1 MVGAAL
7 WRTQQSPPLEPSALE
22 AYIKHLTYSERACY
36 TRGMLGRDN
45 LEGAL
50 RALGDV
56 LDDRGLSARILVAGG
71 SSLLLLALIDRVTAD
86 VDVIGFASGERYVKA
101 EEIPPA
107 LASAVRDVGA
117 ALGLGDGWLNN
128 GPASLFDFGL
138 PVGFEA
144 RVSVRRYGGLEVHI
158 PGRVDLLAFKLYA
171 AVDQFGSRDSKQMA
185 DLRALEPT
193 PEELL
198 TAARWTRTHDPSE
211 GYQGELI
218 KALASLGVE
227 ASDADL

>member
-1 MVGAAL
+1 
-7 WRTQQSPPLEPSALE
+7 
-22 AYIKHLTYSERACY
+22 
-36 TRGMLGRDN
+36 MLGRDS
-45 LEGAL
+45 LEEAL
-50 RALGDV
+50 RALGEV
-56 LDDRGLSARILVAGG
+56 IESRGLSARILIAGG

-86 VDVIGFASGERYVKA
+86 VDVMGFASGERYVKA

-107 LASAVRDVGA
+107 LASAARDVGA
-117 ALGLGDGWLNN
+117 ALGLGEGWLNN

-138 PVGFEA
+138 PDGFET
-144 RVSVRRYGGLEVHI
+144 RVSIRRYGSLEVHV

-171 AVDQFGSRDSKQMA
+171 AVDQFGRRDSKHMV
-185 DLRALEPT
+185 DLRDLQPT
-193 PEELL
+193 PDELL
-198 TAARWTRTHDPSE
+198 TAARWTRTHDPSA